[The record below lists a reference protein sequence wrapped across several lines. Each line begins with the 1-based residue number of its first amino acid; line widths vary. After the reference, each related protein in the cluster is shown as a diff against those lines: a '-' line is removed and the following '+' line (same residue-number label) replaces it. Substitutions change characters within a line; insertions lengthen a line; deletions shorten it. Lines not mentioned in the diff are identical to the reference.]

1 MNYQQIID
9 TAVAAGE
16 AILEIYN
23 RDFAHHEKA
32 DSSPLTDADL
42 AAHHIIVTRL
52 AHLTPKMPVL
62 SEESAAI
69 DWDERRHWDNYW
81 LVDPL
86 DGTKEFINKNGEF
99 TVNIA
104 HIKNGQPVWGVVYVP
119 TTGIIYT
126 GGAKLGSAVKINA
139 DKSQTTLAVAHV
151 KMTNENWTIV
161 GSRSHQSEEFKTFVG
176 KFSAP
181 DIKSMGSSLKICMV
195 AEGAADIYP
204 RLGLTSEW
212 DTAAAHAVLLGA
224 GGIVINAE
232 HKLPLTYNQKESL
245 LNPFFIAA
253 NGISAIW
260 LD

>member
-1 MNYQQIID
+1 MNYQKIID
-9 TAVAAGE
+9 IAITAGE

-23 RDFAHHEKA
+23 QDFVHYQKA

-42 AAHHIIVTRL
+42 AAHNIIV
-52 AHLTPKMPVL
+52 AHLTQLTPEMPIL
-62 SEESAAI
+62 SEESASI
-69 DWDERRHWDNYW
+69 DWEVRRQWDNYW

-104 HIKNGQPVWGVVYVP
+104 QIKNGQPVWGVVYVP
-119 TTGIIYT
+119 TTGIIYS
-126 GGAKLGSAVKINA
+126 GGPELGHAIKITADHNLVTLTVIPVKA
-139 DKSQTTLAVAHV
+139 
-151 KMTNENWTIV
+151 TNENWTIV
-161 GSRSHQSEEFKTFVG
+161 GSRSHQSEEFKAFIE

-181 DIKSMGSSLKICMV
+181 DIRTMGSSLKICMI
-195 AEGAADIYP
+195 AEGSADIYP

-224 GGIVINAE
+224 GGIVLNAE
-232 HKLPLTYNQKESL
+232 EKIPLTYNQKESL

-253 NGISAIW
+253 NGSSLIW
-260 LD
+260 LK